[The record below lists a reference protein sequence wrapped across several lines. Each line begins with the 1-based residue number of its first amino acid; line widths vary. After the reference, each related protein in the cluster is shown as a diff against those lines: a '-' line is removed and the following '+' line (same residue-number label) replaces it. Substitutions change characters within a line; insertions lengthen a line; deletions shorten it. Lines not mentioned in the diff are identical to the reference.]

1 MALRSLHVNHCSRR
15 VPDHGID
22 HACLRDDS
30 RQTSRRARWYRS
42 AFQGK
47 CSKVQLLSTLLAI
60 PLNII
65 GTILIATSNY
75 GRSIPMQYLRIR
87 PPFPLS
93 SHQVQITPQD
103 NTRQFKRKSHK
114 LYLLTFLLPT
124 HLSCCS
130 RCCILCT
137 TACSQACSQLLSGR
151 NLLSLARL

>member
-1 MALRSLHVNHCSRR
+1 MSIIAVGVCLIVELIMLVCAMTLGKPRGVQN
-15 VPDHGID
+15 GIGV
-22 HACLRDDS
+22 L
-30 RQTSRRARWYRS
+30 
-42 AFQGK
+42 FQGK
-47 CSKVQLLSTLLAI
+47 CSKVQRLSTLLAI

-93 SHQVQITPQD
+93 SHQVQMTPQD
-103 NTRQFKRKSHK
+103 NTRQLKRKNQN